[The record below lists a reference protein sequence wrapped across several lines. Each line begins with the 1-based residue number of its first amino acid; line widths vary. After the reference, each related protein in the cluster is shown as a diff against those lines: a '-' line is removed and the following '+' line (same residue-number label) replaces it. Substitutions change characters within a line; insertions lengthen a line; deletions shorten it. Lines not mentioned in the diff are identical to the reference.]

1 MDIVAR
7 LGNLPG
13 GKEYEMNFKWDD
25 SIVVDREKEL
35 LSMQQD
41 AVSGMIRKELYI
53 AKKYGV
59 TEEEALKMMPAQP
72 KGFPDDE

>member
-1 MDIVAR
+1 MDFYATIY
-7 LGNLPG
+7 NLAPICT
-13 GKEYEMNFKWDD
+13 YEMSFRWDD
-25 SIVVDREKEL
+25 SIVVDKEKEL

-72 KGFPDDE
+72 KNFPDDE